1 MKKSGILLIALS
13 LLIVF
18 LAFNM
23 DVVVGTTY
31 NIGLL
36 NERQNIVSL
45 SGVLFLSGIMLFGF
59 GVVAKEEAENIKAF
73 AVWTFLTPIVLL
85 IGMKVVT
92 YIQEEIRQQEEIRL
106 QAEEREERYAA
117 AAKRE
122 EEIRLQAVAALK
134 ENSDKFIANKDGTV
148 TVKANGLMW
157 QRCSVGQ
164 TWTGAA
170 CSGDTT
176 KMIWADAMKL
186 TSNFAGHNDWRLPT
200 KDELMQLV
208 FCLDGKSDTDG
219 SCTNYMTVRPTIN
232 TTYFPNTPSL
242 VFWSSSPY
250 ASSSNDAWLVGFD
263 GGGSVSGYKNYGVN
277 VRLVRG

>member
-242 VFWSSSPY
+242 VFWSSSPS
-250 ASSSNDAWLVGFD
+250 ASSSGYAWFVSFS
-263 GGGSVSGYKNYGVN
+263 GGYSNGSNKDVRHY

>member
-36 NERQNIVSL
+36 NERQNIVYL

>member
-36 NERQNIVSL
+36 NERQNIVYL

-73 AVWTFLTPIVLL
+73 ALWTFLTPIVLL

-92 YIQEEIRQQEEIRL
+92 DIQKVVTDIQEANRQEEIRPGSRQQ
-106 QAEEREERYAA
+106 
-117 AAKRE
+117 
-122 EEIRLQAVAALK
+122 VAAILK

-170 CSGDTT
+170 CSGDAM
-176 KMIWADAMKL
+176 KMTWDDAMKL
-186 TSNFAGHNDWRLPT
+186 TSNFAGHNDWRVPT
-200 KDELMQLV
+200 NQELRSLIY
-208 FCLDGKSDTDG
+208 CSDNKIKTLGKEEAGFICTG
-219 SCTNYMTVRPTIN
+219 SPTSPTIN
-232 TTYFPNTPSL
+232 TTYFPNTPSDW
-242 VFWSSSPY
+242 FWSSSPH
-250 ASSSNDAWLVGFD
+250 ASSSGYAW
-263 GGGSVSGYKNYGVN
+263 GGRFLYGLSNGYVKGYNGS